1 MDMRA
6 GYPIKN
12 KLRLYRRARGMKQY
26 EVAYVLE
33 TSQEQVSRWER
44 GECMPNLEHALRLS
58 AVLNRLV
65 NDIFFDAFSEER
77 VIAIH
82 RSKVL
87 EEKKQS

>member
-1 MDMRA
+1 MCA

-12 KLRLYRRARGMKQY
+12 KLRLYRRAKGLKQY
-26 EVAYVLE
+26 EIAYALE

-65 NDIFFDAFSEER
+65 NDMFFEVFDEER
-77 VIAIH
+77 DIAIH
-82 RSKVL
+82 GMKDLDDV
-87 EEKKQS
+87 KQQS